1 VRGIILEQYLR
12 QQDPV
17 YASFTV
23 GVSSDFVMNR
33 DSLIE
38 DSPVEIIFEEIEAQV
53 ISSTISFVKKESTD
67 I

>member
-1 VRGIILEQYLR
+1 
-12 QQDPV
+12 V
-17 YASFTV
+17 YASFNV

-53 ISSTISFVKKESTD
+53 ISSTISFVAKESTD

>member
-1 VRGIILEQYLR
+1 M
-12 QQDPV
+12 
-17 YASFTV
+17 YASFNV

-38 DSPVEIIFEEIEAQV
+38 DSPVQIIFEEIEAQV
-53 ISSTISFVKKESTD
+53 NSSTIGFVTKESTD